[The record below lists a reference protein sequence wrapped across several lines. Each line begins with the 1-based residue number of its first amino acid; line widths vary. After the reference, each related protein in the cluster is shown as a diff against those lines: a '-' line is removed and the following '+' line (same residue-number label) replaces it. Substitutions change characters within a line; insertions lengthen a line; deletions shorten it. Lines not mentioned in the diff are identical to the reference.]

1 MEENY
6 YGFDYWRAGQTLAHH
21 GIKGQKWGVRR
32 FQNPDG
38 SLTDKGRKRYGS
50 GSAFVVNKPPKD
62 ILADAIAV
70 NGGKKG
76 NKYGYNR
83 QKNCVFCSIAY
94 DMRRRGYDVRAQEA
108 INGVIDNVIKK
119 AYSGKIK
126 STIECKRSE
135 DPILRAKGMTSEE
148 FQTMHDNIVKD
159 GDNTSGEV
167 TLSWKASAPNR
178 PINGGHSLRYEVKN
192 GDLYFVDPQ
201 IGEVMSGKKAYDYFK
216 NAIDIEH
223 YRTDNLKLAKNAEK
237 YYTESA
243 DNVIRINKAAKVSDI
258 SNKIANGMTGI
269 GTGSYAVTLGSLA
282 AGSPEAAFASLGVF
296 AGATILSVPMRIVSV
311 TTALKAGA
319 NANKEAEKLAE
330 KWTQEGRRNYYTTDP
345 NSKKKAPKSQIR
357 Y

>member
-1 MEENY
+1 MNY
-6 YGFDYWRAGQTLAHH
+6 YGYDYWNANSLSHH

-38 SLTDKGRKRYGS
+38 SLTDAGRKRYGS
-50 GSAFVVNKPPKD
+50 SSAFATHESPKD

-76 NKYGYNR
+76 HKYGYNR

-94 DMRRRGYDVRAQEA
+94 DMRRRGYDVQAQEA
-108 INGVIDNVIKK
+108 INGVIDDVIKK

-167 TLSWKASAPNR
+167 ALSWKASAPNR
-178 PINGGHSLRYEVKN
+178 PINGGHSLRYEVKD
-192 GDLYFVDPQ
+192 GKLYFVDPQ

-223 YRTDNLKLAKNAEK
+223 YRTDNLKLAKNTEK
-237 YYTESA
+237 YYTEST

-258 SNKIANGMTGI
+258 SNKIANGMV
-269 GTGSYAVTLGSLA
+269 GTGLGAHAVTVASIA
-282 AGSPEAAFASLGVF
+282 AASPEVALASMGVF
-296 AGATILSVPMRIVSV
+296 AGSAILSVPTRLVSIG
-311 TTALKAGA
+311 TRFKAAA

-330 KWTQEGRRNYYTTDP
+330 KWTQEGRRNYYTTNP